1 MQFYQWLVFVHLVGL
16 VLFAISHGVS
26 IAAAQAVRG
35 ERSLRVVT
43 ARLETSR
50 KAIGISYVALV
61 LLGIGGLGA
70 AWVSGQLLAPWVVA
84 SYIVLA
90 IVLVVMWAVATPHYM
105 RLRRVLAD
113 GSGDELSP
121 EATVL
126 LESRRYDVLTTV
138 GGLGLVVLI
147 WLMVLKPG

>member
-1 MQFYQWLVFVHLVGL
+1 MQFYPWLVFVHLVGL

-35 ERSLRVVT
+35 ERNRAVVT

-50 KAIGISYVALV
+50 KAIGISYVALL
-61 LLGIGGLGA
+61 LLGVGGLGA

-84 SYIVLA
+84 SYVVLA
-90 IVLVVMWAVATPHYM
+90 IVLVVMWAVATPYYM
-105 RLRRVLAD
+105 GLRRVLAA
-113 GSGDELSP
+113 GAGEELPP
-121 EATVL
+121 EAAVL
-126 LESRRYDVLTTV
+126 LESRRYGVLTVV